1 MPRLAPTIAGLA
13 RWTPWRRDRSAG
25 STADGR
31 PEDPL
36 LEAGRLLRQEREQR
50 GLSLRQLAM
59 DTRIS
64 TPVLEALERGW
75 RDRLPEAAYLRTML
89 PLIEQRLELP
99 GGSLE
104 VALPPQTGSHQ
115 GPSRGGLL
123 QRFTPGSIEVFST
136 WQGTLLY
143 GALTLGL
150 IYAINLQQQRI
161 AAANLLSPQPIAPLP
176 AREQAKPADAGTG
189 LLRLYPD
196 LRPLV
201 RADRGVALNALQRI
215 QRAATQDSGPGVL
228 ELNLSRPS
236 TISLSSESGQRSS
249 LQGAQGQLSLQLQP
263 PLQLNISPAPGT
275 SEVLWQGRPLPAQT
289 GQPGRYSLPLPT
301 KTGVAVPSSQDKSSL
316 DKSSLEKGSE
326 AKPQR
331 P

>member
-13 RWTPWRRDRSAG
+13 RWTPWRRNRSGAATP
-25 STADGR
+25 SGR

-36 LEAGRLLRQEREQR
+36 LDAGQLLRREREQR

-59 DTRIS
+59 ETRIS

-104 VALPPQTGSHQ
+104 VALPPQSSSSR

-176 AREQAKPADAGTG
+176 SREQARQPDAGTT

-196 LRPLV
+196 LRPLQ
-201 RADRGVALNALQRI
+201 RAGRGVAMEALQRSS
-215 QRAATQDSGPGVL
+215 RATTVNNGPGVL

-236 TISLSSESGQRSS
+236 TISLSSESGQRSN

-263 PLQLNISPAPGT
+263 PLQLSIDPAPGAA
-275 SEVLWQGRPLPAQT
+275 EVLWQGQPLPAQA

-301 KTGVAVPSSQDKSSL
+301 KSAAVKPPAAATSPESQ
-316 DKSSLEKGSE
+316 
-326 AKPQR
+326 PQR

>member
-13 RWTPWRRDRSAG
+13 RWTPWRRRGSAG
-25 STADGR
+25 TAANGR

-36 LEAGRLLRQEREQR
+36 LDAGQLLRREREQR

-59 DTRIS
+59 ETRIS

-89 PLIEQRLELP
+89 PLIEQRLDLP
-99 GGSLE
+99 SGSLE
-104 VALPPQTGSHQ
+104 VALPAQSGTGIGGPQ
-115 GPSRGGLL
+115 RGRLL

-161 AAANLLSPQPIAPLP
+161 AAAHLLSPQPIAPLS
-176 AREQAKPADAGTG
+176 AREQARPVDAGTV
-189 LLRLYPD
+189 LLTMYPD
-196 LRPLV
+196 LRPLQ
-201 RADRGVALNALQRI
+201 RAGRGVALEALHRSS
-215 QRAATQDSGPGVL
+215 RASATAESPGVL
-228 ELNLSRPS
+228 ELNLSRAS
-236 TISLSSESGQRSS
+236 TISLSSESGQRSN

-263 PLQLNISPAPGT
+263 PLQLSISPAPGAA
-275 SEVLWQGRPLPAQT
+275 EVLWKGQPLPAQA
-289 GQPGRYSLPLPT
+289 GQPGRYSLPLAAP
-301 KTGVAVPSSQDKSSL
+301 
-316 DKSSLEKGSE
+316 
-326 AKPQR
+326 PQR

>member
-1 MPRLAPTIAGLA
+1 MPRLAPKIAGLA
-13 RWTPWRRDRSAG
+13 RWTPWRRRQ
-25 STADGR
+25 STGATPTGR

-36 LEAGRLLRQEREQR
+36 MEAGRLLKREREQR

-59 DTRIS
+59 ETRIS

-99 GGSLE
+99 SGSLE
-104 VALPPQTGSHQ
+104 VALPPQTGTN
-115 GPSRGGLL
+115 GRIPSRGGLL

-161 AAANLLSPQPIAPLP
+161 AAANLLSPQPIPPLP
-176 AREQAKPADAGTG
+176 AREQAKPADAATT

-196 LRPLV
+196 LRPLQ
-201 RADRGVALNALQRI
+201 RASSGVALDALHRSS
-215 QRAATQDSGPGVL
+215 RTTAADNGPGVL

-236 TISLSSESGQRSS
+236 TISLSSESGQRSN

-263 PLQLNISPAPGT
+263 PLQLSITPAPGAA
-275 SEVLWQGRPLPAQT
+275 EVLWKGQPLPAQA
-289 GQPGRYSLPLPT
+289 GQPGRYTLPLP
-301 KTGVAVPSSQDKSSL
+301 
-316 DKSSLEKGSE
+316 
-326 AKPQR
+326 AKPKPAAAEPQR

>member
-1 MPRLAPTIAGLA
+1 MPRLAPKIAGLA
-13 RWTPWRRDRSAG
+13 RWTPWRRDRSTG

-36 LEAGRLLRQEREQR
+36 LAAGRLLRQEREQR

-89 PLIEQRLELP
+89 PLIEQQLQLP
-99 GGSLE
+99 AGSLE
-104 VALPPQTGSHQ
+104 VALPPQSSQSRGTG
-115 GPSRGGLL
+115 RGGLL
-123 QRFTPGSIEVFST
+123 QRFTPGSIDVFST

-143 GALTLGL
+143 GALTLAL

-161 AAANLLSPQPIAPLP
+161 AAANLLSPLPIAPLP
-176 AREQAKPADAGTG
+176 AREQGQPADAGTA

-196 LRPLV
+196 LRPLQ
-201 RADRGVALNALQRI
+201 RADRGVALQALQRSS
-215 QRAATQDSGPGVL
+215 RAASLENGPGVL
-228 ELNLSRPS
+228 ELNLTRPS
-236 TISLSSESGQRSS
+236 SISLSSESGQRSN

-263 PLQLNISPAPGT
+263 PLQLRISPAPGAG
-275 SEVLWQGRPLPAQT
+275 EVLWKGMPLPAAA
-289 GQPGRYSLPLPT
+289 GQPGQFSLPLPAPAPA
-301 KTGVAVPSSQDKSSL
+301 GAQ
-316 DKSSLEKGSE
+316 
-326 AKPQR
+326 PQR